1 MQTPTN
7 KNSRIKVKLSDD
19 EFIPLALRRVFLSLL
34 DTICTNESGVKKQID
49 SEFLH
54 AYRVAVRRTRSLLG
68 QVKKIIPP
76 DKLQSFDDEYAWL
89 SALTGPARDYD
100 VMLLEFA
107 DYQEMLSDYQTTDFM
122 VLRNYLQQQRNQAY
136 ASLSED
142 LQSHRYAEL
151 KQNWQDFLESNEFAT
166 GKGSQHKIG
175 KFANKHIIHIYKTVL
190 SEGKSIGPASPVE
203 AFHQLRKSCK
213 KLRYLLEMFRDL
225 YSPGKVKVL
234 IKELKILQDDLGELQ
249 DLEAHSEILQNFL
262 SQEISNKDGK
272 HEPVNTIQQLIDK
285 MHTRKQV
292 IMENFHEK
300 FSLFA
305 SKKVKKMFT
314 DLLGLKNI

>member
-1 MQTPTN
+1 MNISTN
-7 KNSRIKVKLSDD
+7 KNSKGQVTLSHD
-19 EFIPLALRRVFLSLL
+19 EPVPQALRRILLSLL
-34 DTICTNESGVKKQID
+34 ETMCAKESGVNNKTD
-49 SEFLH
+49 PDFLH
-54 AYRVAVRRTRSLLG
+54 DYRVAVRRTRSLLD
-68 QVKKIIPP
+68 QLKKVIPP
-76 DKLQSFDDEYAWL
+76 VKQKTFKEEYAWL

-100 VMLLEFA
+100 VMLLELS

-122 VLRNYLQQQRNQAY
+122 ALRDYLQQQRNQAY
-136 ASLSED
+136 ASLSEA

-151 KQNWQDFLESNEFAT
+151 KQNWQDFLVSNEFAT

-213 KLRYLLEMFRDL
+213 KLRYLLEMFRGL
-225 YSPGKVKVL
+225 YPSSQVKVL

-249 DLEAHSEILQNFL
+249 DLEAHSEILQNYL
-262 SQEISNKDGK
+262 SQEISDKDAK

-285 MHTRKQV
+285 MHIRKQV